1 MVSRVVDRNLLRQLN
16 NIGEKDGGTAFPIV
30 FFGVATI
37 VFTFITGRVYGQISD
52 DDVLGQG
59 VDLRNLVVTQY
70 VLGSLDI
77 LLLFVLA
84 LRGMWLT
91 KNAVELFSRDSI
103 QSVIFVHALFS
114 AIAKTA
120 MWASRIM
127 ITAFVVTTTTGM
139 GDMVHLYSQNSLIKA
154 SFIHQTLSTVF
165 GVWYASVALSVVT
178 VNTNAALALGGPQDR
193 Y

>member
-1 MVSRVVDRNLLRQLN
+1 MASRIVDLRLLRQLN
-16 NIGEKDGGTAFPIV
+16 SIGEKDGGTAFPIV

-52 DDVLGQG
+52 DDMLGQG
-59 VDLRNLVVTQY
+59 IDSRNLVVTLY
-70 VLGSLDI
+70 VMGSLDI
-77 LLLFVLA
+77 LLLFVMA

-91 KNAVELFSRDSI
+91 KTAVDLFSRDSI
-103 QSVIFVHALFS
+103 QSVIVIHALFP
-114 AIAKTA
+114 AIVKTA
-120 MWASRIM
+120 LWAARIM
-127 ITAFVVTTTTGM
+127 ITALVVTTVDGL
-139 GDMVHLYSQNSLIKA
+139 GDLAHINSQNSLIKA

-165 GVWYASVALSVVT
+165 GVWYAAVTLSVVT